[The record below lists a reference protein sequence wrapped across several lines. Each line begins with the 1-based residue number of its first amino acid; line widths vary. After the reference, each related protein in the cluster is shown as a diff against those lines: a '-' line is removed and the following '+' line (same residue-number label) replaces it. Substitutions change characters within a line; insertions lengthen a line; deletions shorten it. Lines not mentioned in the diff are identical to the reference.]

1 MSHLISYGTV
11 TLDRALDFLSTRTC
25 SPSTFGAQLEAMRV
39 SAAHAE
45 RLEATE
51 EADGDDVPDEASRI
65 HVGPI
70 RKDPFVAQ
78 ANAENRILQEIGTIR
93 CLDALARLRHD
104 RVMKNKAGLARLQKL
119 VPDATSGTLVI
130 QCLRAFAEWHLLS
143 KERALAAVYTWA
155 SSLAPDAYP
164 IPKHREAD
172 LAQAFRVGKAVRAR
186 ARAAEL
192 YGDSYLVLADF
203 ITAWNRRQIR
213 AVA

>member
-11 TLDRALDFLSTRTC
+11 TLDRALDFLASRTC
-25 SPSTFGAQLEAMRV
+25 SPSTFGAQLDAMRE
-39 SAAHAE
+39 SAAHAQ
-45 RLEATE
+45 RVDE
-51 EADGDDVPDEASRI
+51 EDEEPGDTAQLVR
-65 HVGPI
+65 VGPI
-70 RKDPFVAQ
+70 RKDPFAAQ
-78 ANAENRILQEIGTIR
+78 TNAENRILQEIGTIR
-93 CLDALARLRHD
+93 CLDALAGLRHD

-119 VPDATSGTLVI
+119 VPDATSGALVI
-130 QCLRAFAEWHLLS
+130 LCLRAFAEWHLQS

-164 IPKHREAD
+164 IPKHRESD
-172 LAQAFRVGKAVRAR
+172 LAQAFRAGKAVRAR

-192 YGDSYLVLADF
+192 YGDCYLVLADW